1 MKELGTISSLLIN
14 RFSPNGAYLALRN
27 GEEVLLPQGYLKGDE
42 KEGEEIEV
50 FIYTDSEDRPV
61 ALTQRPV
68 AMDGE
73 FAVMEVKE
81 MTKFGAF
88 MDWGLPKDLF
98 VPKSEI
104 GKPMEEG
111 RKYLV
116 RVCIDHRTNRLIGV
130 SKYEDFLITDTRG
143 FNQGDEVDALIF
155 DQTDLGFKALIE
167 GKFEGLLYENEI
179 FKKVEIGDKFKAY
192 IKKVREDGKLD
203 LILTAPGR
211 EKYDEG
217 AQRILDTLKTQTF
230 LPLHD
235 KSSPEEIKGVLGM
248 SKKHFKQSIGQLYK
262 DRKIKI
268 LPDGISLA

>member
-14 RFSPNGAYLALRN
+14 RFSPHGAYLALRN

-61 ALTQRPV
+61 AVTQRPV
-68 AMDGE
+68 AIEGE

-98 VPKSEI
+98 VPTSEI

-111 RKYLV
+111 GKYLI
-116 RVCIDHRTNRLIGV
+116 RVCIDHRTDRLIGV
-130 SKYEDFLITDTRG
+130 AKFEDFLETNTKG
-143 FNQGDEVDALIF
+143 FNPGDKVNALIF
-155 DQTDLGFKALIE
+155 DKTDLGYKALIE
-167 GKFEGLLYENEI
+167 DKFEGLLYQNEI
-179 FKKVEIGDKFKAY
+179 FKHVEVGDKVIAY
-192 IKKVREDGKLD
+192 VKKVRDDGKID
-203 LILTAPGR
+203 LILTSPGR

-217 AQRILDTLKTQTF
+217 AQKILETLETKGF

-235 KSSPEEIKGVLGM
+235 KSSPEEIRGVLGM

-268 LPDGISLA
+268 LPEGISLA